1 MARRKFSP
9 IGEQLEKSF
18 EKVHIACVIADEL
31 VTRNGGKNPEFSD
44 NLEKILWLLKYCDDN
59 KMYSVRDRAI
69 EKILH
74 NYL

>member
-31 VTRNGGKNPEFSD
+31 VTRNGGKNPEFAG
-44 NLEKILWLLKYCDDN
+44 NFEKILWFLKYCNNN
-59 KMYSVRDRAI
+59 KMYAVRDRAI
-69 EKILH
+69 EKILRE
-74 NYL
+74 NF